1 MKLKIM
7 SYNIAG
13 GRSFEF
19 GPDYRPIIHG
29 ELTYAAKIKEIA
41 PAVCGMNEVDYRLPR
56 SGRVRMAQMIGDAAG
71 YESAY
76 APAVTWTN
84 KYGIG
89 TYGNGLLSKYPIK
102 EIESI
107 PIPNPETKKE
117 GFYYEPRV
125 ILHTTIDIEGRDVEF
140 FVTHVGL
147 ADEEKELAIKTLM
160 PYVLITDNP
169 VIVMGDFNMTSDNP
183 IMKPLLNTLQDTFDV
198 FPDKTIYTWPCK
210 AEMFPNTDPKT
221 HEKIDYILVSN
232 HFKIE
237 SVEIP
242 ELILSDHKPYIA
254 NLDLLDEAK
263 G

>member
-254 NLDLLDEAK
+254 YIEIPD
-263 G
+263 

>member
-117 GFYYEPRV
+117 GFYYEPHV

-254 NLDLLDEAK
+254 YLDLLDEAK

>member
-1 MKLKIM
+1 
-7 SYNIAG
+7 
-13 GRSFEF
+13 
-19 GPDYRPIIHG
+19 
-29 ELTYAAKIKEIA
+29 
-41 PAVCGMNEVDYRLPR
+41 
-56 SGRVRMAQMIGDAAG
+56 
-71 YESAY
+71 
-76 APAVTWTN
+76 
-84 KYGIG
+84 
-89 TYGNGLLSKYPIK
+89 
-102 EIESI
+102 
-107 PIPNPETKKE
+107 
-117 GFYYEPRV
+117 
-125 ILHTTIDIEGRDVEF
+125 
-140 FVTHVGL
+140 
-147 ADEEKELAIKTLM
+147 M

-198 FPDKTIYTWPCK
+198 YPDKTIYTWPCK

-254 NLDLLDEAK
+254 YLDLMDETK

>member
-183 IMKPLLNTLQDTFDV
+183 IMKSLLNTLQDTFDV

-254 NLDLLDEAK
+254 YLDLLDEAK

>member
-254 NLDLLDEAK
+254 NLDLLDEVK

>member
-183 IMKPLLNTLQDTFDV
+183 TMKPLLNTLQDTFDV

-254 NLDLLDEAK
+254 YLDLLDEAK